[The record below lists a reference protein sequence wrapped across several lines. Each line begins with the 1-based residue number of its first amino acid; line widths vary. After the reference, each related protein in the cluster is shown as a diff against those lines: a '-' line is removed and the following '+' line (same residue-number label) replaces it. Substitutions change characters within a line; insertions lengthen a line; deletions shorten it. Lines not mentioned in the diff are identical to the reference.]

1 MFNAMDIQVRLV
13 HDIGINDWRGA
24 AVSIS
29 AAPDTFYIFLNADQ
43 PAEVQRRTMKHEA
56 WHILNGD
63 HQHPDIDD
71 AAAEEEARQHEEDPA
86 MDVIISQMKLWEK
99 AVHVQRTGSPV
110 QPF

>member
-1 MFNAMDIQVRLV
+1 MDIQVRLV
-13 HDIGINDWRGA
+13 HGTNVDAWNGA
-24 AVSIS
+24 AVTTP
-29 AAPDTFYIFLNADQ
+29 AAPEVYFIFLNADQ
-43 PAEVQRRTMKHEA
+43 PAEVQRRTMRHEI

-99 AVHVQRTGSPV
+99 AVHVQRTGSPI